1 MDLGLRGSTAVVCA
15 GSKGIGLA
23 FAHSLAQE
31 GCNLIL
37 NSRNSNHLIK
47 VCSEIEKTYRVRYV
61 IPVAGDIQHFET
73 PNQSFIETH
82 QLIFDKAFE
91 NFSSIDI
98 LFTNCGGP
106 RPCQFDALSDDEW
119 LDGFNSLL
127 MPLVRLSRMF
137 APSMIQ
143 NGYGRIINLGSSLMI
158 EPTPGMILSS
168 TIRAS
173 ALVYTKALSRSLAPY
188 GITVNSVSTGGVL
201 TERLTSLIA
210 KSASDNQ
217 VSFET
222 QLESTASSI
231 PLQRFASPQEFV
243 QGILFL
249 ASRQSSYITGTCLS
263 VDGGLLHSI

>member
-47 VCSEIEKTYRVRYV
+47 VCSEIEKTYRVSV
-61 IPVAGDIQHFET
+61 IPVAGDLQHF
-73 PNQSFIETH
+73 ETH

-127 MPLVRLSRMF
+127 MPLVRLSRML